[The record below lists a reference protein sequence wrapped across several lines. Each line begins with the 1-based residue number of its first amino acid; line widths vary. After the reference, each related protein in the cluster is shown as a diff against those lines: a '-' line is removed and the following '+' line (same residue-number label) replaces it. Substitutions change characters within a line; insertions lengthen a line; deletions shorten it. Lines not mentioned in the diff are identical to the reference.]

1 MLNRGNKI
9 TKLRKKK
16 GWLQSDKAKA
26 LGIKI
31 DFLLRQ
37 VVSLYD
43 KEIFNRRKCVQ
54 KMQENNI
61 NVIHTYIQNCKIKQA
76 FATK

>member
-31 DFLLRQ
+31 DFLLRK

-43 KEIFNRRKCVQ
+43 KEIFNRRKSVQ